1 MNGASQAKLNGSNK
15 VDLKKMIMRRSF
27 YYVPLLSFFLPLFLL
42 AQEKKPNIIFIFTD
56 DLANRAISAYDGT
69 INQTPNIDR
78 IAKEGAIFKNSFC
91 GNSIC
96 GPSRATILT
105 GKHSHKSGVTG
116 NASPW
121 DSTRNDLLP
130 LYLKNAGYKTALIGK
145 WHLNSNPGKA
155 FDYWKILMGA
165 GRQGFYYN
173 PDFVSSE
180 GNYVMEKGYSTD
192 LITNHSINWLN
203 DHATGKEPFILFV
216 QYKAPHVPRMPPLR
230 MLNKYKNDV
239 IPEPATLLDDYKTR
253 ERYAAEAKMP
263 LPLNT
268 WPPLMGEYDP
278 SKNIYTARMTKEELE
293 AYHKIKD
300 EETRTFRKLKADGK
314 LEGDALKKYA
324 YQLFIKDYI
333 RIVDVVDENV
343 GRLLQWLDARPEL
356 KENTIVVFSS
366 DQSYF
371 TGEHGWAEKRFM
383 YEQGMKMPLLMR
395 WPARIKPGTEVKAL
409 VQNIDYAPTLLAAAD
424 VKVPDDMQGKSLLP
438 VASSKEDDEDFRDYV
453 YYHYY
458 DHGDHGVPRHDGIRS
473 QRYKLIHY
481 YTDDKYEMYDLQND
495 PNEVMNVYGN
505 RRYKKIQEEL
515 KEELEDQRNKYDVPE
530 SHFKPPYV
538 PKR

>member
-1 MNGASQAKLNGSNK
+1 MKRHFKIWLISVLLLPQ
-15 VDLKKMIMRRSF
+15 
-27 YYVPLLSFFLPLFLL
+27 LSF

-69 INQTPNIDR
+69 INKTPNIDR
-78 IAKEGAIFKNSFC
+78 IAKEGAIFRNSFC

-105 GKHSHKSGVTG
+105 GKHSHKNGVTG

-130 LYLKNAGYKTALIGK
+130 LYLKNAGYQTALIGK

-173 PDFVSSE
+173 PDFVSSD
-180 GNYVMEKGYSTD
+180 GNFVMEKGYSTD

-203 DHATGKEPFILFV
+203 QHAKEERPFVLFV

-230 MLNKYKNDV
+230 LLDKYKNDS
-239 IPEPATLLDDYKTR
+239 IPEPATLLDEYKTR

-263 LPLNT
+263 IPLNT
-268 WPPLMGEYDP
+268 SLPLLVEYDP
-278 SKNIYTARMTKEELE
+278 SKNIYTARMTREELE
-293 AYHKIKD
+293 AYHKVKD
-300 EETRTFRKLKADGK
+300 KETKELRRLKEEGA

-333 RIVDVVDENV
+333 RIVDAVDENV
-343 GRLLQWLDARPEL
+343 GRLLKWLDENPAQ
-356 KENTIVVFSS
+356 KENTIVIFSS

-395 WPARIKPGTEVKAL
+395 WPAKIKPGTEVKAL
-409 VQNIDYAPTLLAAAD
+409 VQNIDYAPTLLAAANI
-424 VKVPDDMQGKSLLP
+424 KVPDDMQGKSVLP
-438 VASSKEDDEDFRDYV
+438 VATKKKDADWRDYV

-458 DHGDHGVPRHDGIRS
+458 DHGDHGVPRHDGIRG

-481 YTDDKYEMYDLQND
+481 YTDDKYEMYDLEKD
-495 PNEVMNVYGN
+495 PHEVNNVYGKPE
-505 RRYKKIQEEL
+505 YKKVQEEL
-515 KEELEDQRNKYDVPE
+515 LDELKDLRDDYDVPAA
-530 SHFKPPYV
+530 HFKPPYQ

>member
-1 MNGASQAKLNGSNK
+1 M
-15 VDLKKMIMRRSF
+15 KKQF
-27 YYVPLLSFFLPLFLL
+27 HHLTLAALLLTQLCF

-69 INQTPNIDR
+69 INKTPNIDR
-78 IAKEGAIFKNSFC
+78 IAKEGAIFRNSFC

-105 GKHSHKSGVTG
+105 GKHSHKNGVTG

-130 LYLKNAGYKTALIGK
+130 LYLKNAGYQTALIGK

-173 PDFVSSE
+173 PDFVTSTGE
-180 GNYVMEKGYSTD
+180 YVMEKGYSTD

-203 DHATGKEPFILFV
+203 QHAKEDKPYVLFV

-230 MLNKYKNDV
+230 LLGKYKNDT
-239 IPEPATLLDDYKTR
+239 IPEPATLLDNYATR

-263 LPLNT
+263 VPLNT
-268 WPPLMGEYDP
+268 TLPLWGEYDP

-293 AYHKIKD
+293 AYHKVKD
-300 EETRTFRKLKADGK
+300 EETKELRRLKASG
-314 LEGDALKKYA
+314 LEGDALRRHA

-333 RIVDVVDENV
+333 RIVNVVDENV
-343 GRLLQWLDARPEL
+343 GRLLRWLDENPSQ
-356 KENTIVVFSS
+356 KENTIVIFSS

-383 YEQGMKMPLLMR
+383 YDQGMKMPLLMR
-395 WPARIKPGTEVKAL
+395 WPAKIKPGTEVNAL
-409 VQNIDYAPTLLAAAD
+409 VQNIDYAPTLLAAAA

-438 VASSKEDDEDFRDYV
+438 VATDKKDDKDFRDYV

-458 DHGDHGVPRHDGIRS
+458 DHGDHGVPRHDGIRGH
-473 QRYKLIHY
+473 RYKLIHY
-481 YTDDKYEMYDLQND
+481 YTENRYEMYDLEKD
-495 PNEVMNVYGN
+495 PYEVANVYGKAD
-505 RRYKKIQEEL
+505 YKKVQDELLDEL
-515 KEELEDQRNKYDVPE
+515 KDRRDDYDVPAA
-530 SHFKPPYV
+530 HFKPPYV
-538 PKR
+538 PKQ